1 MLCFAMRSYAV
12 YYSMCMFTC
21 VCICIYISN
30 IAERKYER
38 RRQLDKVTASCSF
51 ANTHVNLQI
60 FSLTGRHPFFFALS
74 FHSPTEVSMI
84 LSLYM

>member
-1 MLCFAMRSYAV
+1 MLCFAMRGYAFIIV
-12 YYSMCMFTC
+12 C
-21 VCICIYISN
+21 VCLHVCVYVYISN